1 MAFVSNLQ
9 KYKLILLVNFG
20 ACQMIPAFKYMLIK
34 DCTITF
40 SQLAKRGKWHIVTQ
54 HLFKKSWRR
63 LLHMQWEQREGLG
76 ARKET
81 SSRPTSI
88 LNTLLNKLEDLNK

>member
-40 SQLAKRGKWHIVTQ
+40 SQLAKRGK
-54 HLFKKSWRR
+54 
-63 LLHMQWEQREGLG
+63 
-76 ARKET
+76 
-81 SSRPTSI
+81 
-88 LNTLLNKLEDLNK
+88 